1 MLERVD
7 TEWDCWCCFTGSE
20 NITTGYMS
28 GMVCCPAFPK
38 LVAQGTSKCQAR
50 SFWWLCWSWHQDRQ
64 ECGCITRAPNL
75 AELADSLLKLEV
87 IISIYFKF
95 LNLYLLLTHV
105 PLPWN
110 KTQHSNRVVCSWSTW
125 KSCIQRIE
133 ECLSGWHSLHCET
146 LHLNCH
152 QQLL

>member
-1 MLERVD
+1 
-7 TEWDCWCCFTGSE
+7 
-20 NITTGYMS
+20 
-28 GMVCCPAFPK
+28 
-38 LVAQGTSKCQAR
+38 
-50 SFWWLCWSWHQDRQ
+50 LCWSWHQDRP
-64 ECGCITRAPNL
+64 ECGCIMRAPNL

-87 IISIYFKF
+87 IISIYFFKF
-95 LNLYLLLTHV
+95 LNLYLLLNYV

-133 ECLSGWHSLHCET
+133 ECLSGWHSLHWET

-152 QQLL
+152 QQLS